1 MKNSVLILC
10 AAALL
15 SAGLGIHAATTP
27 QGAPGRDIR
36 TSIIDGLTGQPVTRV
51 RYVMTGGGLV
61 DGATGTGDDQGNLV
75 LAAVRP
81 GNYRVTVEKAG
92 FFPEVYDLNVT
103 ASSPATLPQIVMT
116 AKREIS
122 GSVRWQD
129 GEPAARAQVRVFGV
143 RGGKTVARQ
152 DIPPVQANDRGEF
165 VVSNLRPGRYI
176 LLIAPTTFTG
186 GIDASGQFAP
196 GGIPRLGLPVYYP
209 GVNVPDVRSVIDV
222 RGALTM
228 QNVTVIL
235 EEKKGVLVEGQ
246 VVPSSTVPIGGE
258 VAINL
263 SNQGLFSISTR
274 ARAGE
279 TFRVGPIP
287 EGFYVLDA
295 SSQGAQ
301 PGRTLIPV
309 TIGGTTFRGIAVSIP
324 PPVFL
329 NGMLE
334 MDDPN
339 LRPSA
344 TITLQSDR
352 TPGTLTGTV
361 AQTGEFRIARAVGGE
376 TYGMSIDP
384 RSLPPNTY
392 IAAVS
397 QGTQQMATSPFQVA
411 AGGDPVRIALKT
423 DGATVE
429 GSVKEA
435 GRAVGQAFVVLA
447 PKDRRAQHHFRT
459 TTANLEGAFKLTAI
473 APGEYDLIAFDRNE
487 DDDYLDEI
495 FLQRFADRLTQAK
508 IAASSTG
515 KVELALVRIPR
526 R

>member
-10 AAALL
+10 AALL
-15 SAGLGIHAATTP
+15 SAGLGIHAATAQ

-36 TSIIDGLTGQPVTRV
+36 TSIIDGLTGQPITRV

-61 DGATGTGDDQGNLV
+61 DGATGTGDEQGNLV

-176 LLIAPTTFTG
+176 LLISPTTVTG
-186 GIDASGQFAP
+186 GIDPSGRFAQ
-196 GGIPRLGLPVYYP
+196 GGIPRLGLPLFYP
-209 GVNVPDVRSVIDV
+209 GVNVPDARSAIDV
-222 RGALTM
+222 RSTLTM
-228 QNVTVIL
+228 QNIGVIL
-235 EEKKGVLVEGQ
+235 EEKQGVVVEGT
-246 VVPSSTVPIGGE
+246 VVPSATTPTGVE
-258 VAINL
+258 VVINL
-263 SNQGLFSISTR
+263 GNQGLYSVSTR

-279 TFRVGPIP
+279 TFRVGPVP
-287 EGFYVLDA
+287 EGFYMLDA

-301 PGRTLIPV
+301 AGRMLIPL
-309 TIGGTTFRGIAVSIP
+309 TIGGTTFRGIALSIP
-324 PPVFL
+324 PPTFL
-329 NGMLE
+329 TGRLE
-334 MDDPN
+334 IDDPT
-339 LRPSA
+339 LRPAA
-344 TITLQSDR
+344 TISIQSDKM
-352 TPGTLTGTV
+352 PGTMTGTV
-361 AQTGEFRIARAVGGE
+361 AESGDFRIARTVAGE
-376 TYGMSIDP
+376 TYNMTVDP

-392 IAAVS
+392 LAAVS
-397 QGTQQMATSPFQVA
+397 QGSQQMLTSPFQVA
-411 AGGDPVRIALKT
+411 AGGDAVRIVLKS
-423 DGATVE
+423 DGGTIE
-429 GSVKEA
+429 GSVKDA

-447 PKDRRAQHHFRT
+447 PKHRDR
-459 TTANLEGAFKLTAI
+459 K
-473 APGEYDLIAFDRNE
+473 
-487 DDDYLDEI
+487 
-495 FLQRFADRLTQAK
+495 
-508 IAASSTG
+508 S
-515 KVELALVRIPR
+515 VV
-526 R
+526 